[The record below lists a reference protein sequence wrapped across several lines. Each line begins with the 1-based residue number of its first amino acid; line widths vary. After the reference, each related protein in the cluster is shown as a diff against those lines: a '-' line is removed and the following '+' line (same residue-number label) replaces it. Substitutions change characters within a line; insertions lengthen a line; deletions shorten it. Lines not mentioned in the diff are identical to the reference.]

1 MQKEAYLFKVPC
13 ITLRNGTEWSET
25 VESGWDQLMNST
37 SPSVSA
43 IDTHPP
49 WDATLF
55 GDGNAAQAHLR
66 VLVDFCH

>member
-1 MQKEAYLFKVPC
+1 
-13 ITLRNGTEWSET
+13 
-25 VESGWDQLMNST
+25 MNST